1 MPRRAA
7 SRGGCVLARHQL
19 ILAPAFGC
27 TRGGRRP
34 RERPGAVVPPDRLPS
49 VPFGDLLGNAD
60 SVRWIRDALG
70 AGRLGHALLL
80 TGPDQVGKTTLL
92 LAVAGELLP
101 AGTWPGDLTTHPD
114 LWLEDGD
121 GERIGIERM
130 RAGREPGS
138 LQEFLS
144 LRAYAGGARA
154 AIIARAERL
163 TEPAAN
169 SLLKTVEEPPP
180 GSHILLTA
188 ENPERLPDTIVSR
201 CQRLS
206 LGPVPPDAIEGWLRD
221 RHGIS
226 EVTAALAVEL
236 SAGRPG
242 RALRLAGDPAALSA
256 ELASLDRFLAAGG
269 GGTPAALSAAAELA
283 PGPGAEGR
291 RRLLLNLA
299 VWASFVRDAALHAA
313 GAPEMARWRSR
324 SAALERWSE
333 TLPLDRSSVILDSL
347 LKASSDAAANAHPRL
362 LLEALFLDI
371 FGGSPSPPR
380 TT

>member
-1 MPRRAA
+1 MP
-7 SRGGCVLARHQL
+7 
-19 ILAPAFGC
+19 FD
-27 TRGGRRP
+27 
-34 RERPGAVVPPDRLPS
+34 E
-49 VPFGDLLGNAD
+49 LLGNAD

-101 AGTWPGDLTTHPD
+101 KGSWPGDLSTHPD
-114 LWLEDGD
+114 LWLEDGPS
-121 GERIGIERM
+121 ERIGIERM

-180 GSHILLTA
+180 DSHILLTA

-206 LGPVPPDAIEGWLRD
+206 LGPVSLDAIEGWLRE
-221 RHGIS
+221 RHSIS
-226 EVTAALAVEL
+226 EATAAVAAEL

-242 RALRLAGDPAALSA
+242 RALRLAGEPAALSA
-256 ELASLDRFLAAGG
+256 ELDSLDRFLAAGG
-269 GGTPAALSAAAELA
+269 GGTPAALAAAAELA

-299 VWASFVRDAALHAA
+299 VWASFVRDAAMHAA
-313 GAPEMARWRSR
+313 GAPEMSRWKSR

-333 TLPLDRSSVILDSL
+333 TLPLERSGVILDSL
-347 LKASSDAAANAHPRL
+347 LQASDDAAANAHPRL

-380 TT
+380 TI

>member
-1 MPRRAA
+1 
-7 SRGGCVLARHQL
+7 
-19 ILAPAFGC
+19 
-27 TRGGRRP
+27 
-34 RERPGAVVPPDRLPS
+34 VPLDD
-49 VPFGDLLGNAD
+49 VLGNAD
-60 SVRWIRDALG
+60 SVGWIRDALR

-92 LAVAGELLP
+92 LAVAAELLP
-101 AGTWPGDLTTHPD
+101 SGAWPGDLTTHPD
-114 LWLEDGD
+114 LWLEDGAV
-121 GERIGIERM
+121 ERIGIERI

-138 LQEFLS
+138 LQEFFS
-144 LRAYAGGARA
+144 LRPYAGGSRA

-206 LGPVPPDAIEGWLRD
+206 LGPVPLRAIEGWLRD
-221 RHGIS
+221 RHSIS
-226 EVTAALAVEL
+226 EATAAVATEL

-242 RALRLAGDPAALSA
+242 RALRLARDPAALSA
-256 ELASLDRFLAAGG
+256 ELASLDHFLAAGG
-269 GGTPAALSAAAELA
+269 GGIPAALAAAAELA

-299 VWASFVRDAALHAA
+299 VWTSFVRDVALHAA
-313 GAPEMARWRSR
+313 GAPEMAAWGSR

-333 TLPLDRSSVILDSL
+333 ALPLDRSSVILDSL
-347 LKASSDAAANAHPRL
+347 LQASSDAAANAHPRL

-380 TT
+380 TI

>member
-1 MPRRAA
+1 
-7 SRGGCVLARHQL
+7 
-19 ILAPAFGC
+19 
-27 TRGGRRP
+27 
-34 RERPGAVVPPDRLPS
+34 VPL
-49 VPFGDLLGNAD
+49 GDLLGNAD
-60 SVRWIRDALG
+60 SVGWIRDALG

-92 LAVAGELLP
+92 LAVAAELLP
-101 AGTWPGDLTTHPD
+101 AGGWPGDPTTHPD
-114 LWLEDGD
+114 LWLEDGPA
-121 GERIGIERM
+121 ERIGIERM

-154 AIIARAERL
+154 AVIARADRL

-169 SLLKTVEEPPP
+169 SLLKTIEEPPP

-206 LGPVPPDAIEGWLRD
+206 LGPVPAGAIESWLRD
-221 RHGIS
+221 RHGFA
-226 EVTAALAVEL
+226 EATAAVAAELA
-236 SAGRPG
+236 AGRPG
-242 RALRLAGDPAALSA
+242 RALQLAGDPAALSA

-269 GGTPAALSAAAELA
+269 SGTVAALAAAAELA

-299 VWASFVRDAALHAA
+299 VWTSFVRDAALHSA

-324 SAALERWSE
+324 SAALELWAE
-333 TLPLDRSSVILDSL
+333 ALPLDRSSLILDSL
-347 LKASSDAAANAHPRL
+347 LQASSDAAANAHPRL

-371 FGGSPSPPR
+371 FGGVPAPPR
-380 TT
+380 VP